1 VIAIK
6 RPDDAALR
14 RFLESQRD
22 AALSYPDVGATAAE
36 PPAGYDVDRNRVRV
50 GEGVRDF
57 HRAVKALRSWRM
69 FDLGWVTAIPGE
81 PAIQEG
87 VPVAVLARACGLW
100 FVNACRVV
108 YTVDEQR
115 AGVHRTGFA
124 YGTLPEHVESGEER
138 FLIELDAAG
147 VVWYDILAFSR
158 ARHPL
163 ARLGYPMTRSLQR
176 RFAHESMHRMIRAIA
191 QH

>member
-1 VIAIK
+1 MIALK

-22 AALSYPDVGATAAE
+22 AAFSYPDVGATASE
-36 PPAGYDVDRNRVRV
+36 LPAGYDVDRNRVRV

-57 HRAVKALRSWRM
+57 HRALQALRSWRM
-69 FDLGWVTAIPGE
+69 FDLGWVAAIPGE
-81 PAIQEG
+81 PAIREG
-87 VPVAVLARACGLW
+87 VPVAVVAKACGLW

-108 YTVDEQR
+108 YTVDEQHD
-115 AGVHRTGFA
+115 GVHRAGFA

-138 FLIELDAAG
+138 FLIEHDAAG
-147 VVWYDILAFSR
+147 VVWYDVLAFSN

-163 ARLGYPMTRSLQR
+163 ARLGYPVTRVLQR
-176 RFAHESMHRMIRAIA
+176 RFARESMQRMIRATT
-191 QH
+191 HH